1 MSALR
6 AFAAAAPAAVFA
18 AIGENASDRVDD
30 LCLRSEINRVT
41 SPRHASV
48 LLVAGVLRD
57 ADRDALRRVH
67 DQLPH
72 PRATLWW
79 TDGAPV
85 DGGVSLTV
93 RMDDDPAE
101 SLQELQRQLMTG
113 ERHSEADLLPN
124 EPPAPWRGVGEYGQG
139 GKGMMGGTPY
149 GRPMPMPADDLRD
162 GLALDAYTMRIGP
175 FMPMLPAGLVIS
187 LTLQGDVIQHARMES
202 PPLWAASGSLHPRH
216 GVPATLAQSERL
228 LAARHLR
235 CVARLLV
242 ILQLMPQAERCRR
255 MACAVEH
262 GEAVS
267 VAGLRKSL
275 IRSGAFAA
283 IPAGLGRLDPRA
295 AQALG
300 GTTLRAAGGAIDVRQ
315 RNSAY
320 QALHFCP
327 VAQLTG
333 DVRGDVRAR
342 LCQWLDEADQSVALA
357 ARAGSAPVEGAL
369 QVDRDIATDTAPV
382 DREDIFSGLLAG
394 LEWNEAML
402 VINSFDIATLRWMC
416 PSAPSPPD
424 AASGQ
429 HEHAM

>member
-6 AFAAAAPAAVFA
+6 AFAAAAPVAVFA

-48 LLVAGVLRD
+48 LLVAGALRD
-57 ADRDALRRVH
+57 ADREALRRVH

-72 PRATLWW
+72 PRATLCWAGDAPI
-79 TDGAPV
+79 DGVARP
-85 DGGVSLTV
+85 TV

-113 ERHSEADLLPN
+113 ERPSEADLLPN
-124 EPPAPWRGVGEYGQG
+124 EPPAPWRGVGEFGQG

-149 GRPMPMPADDLRD
+149 GRPMPMTADDVRD

-175 FMPMLPAGLVIS
+175 FMPMLPAGLVMS

-202 PPLWAASGSLHPRH
+202 PPLWPVSDRSLDPRY
-216 GVPATLAQSERL
+216 GVPGTIAQSERL

-242 ILQLMPQAERCRR
+242 VLQLMPQAERCRR

-267 VAGLRKSL
+267 LADLRKAL
-275 IRSGAFAA
+275 LRSGAFAA
-283 IPAGLGRLDPRA
+283 IPAGLGQLDA
-295 AQALG
+295 GVAQALG
-300 GTTLRAAGGAIDVRQ
+300 GSALRAAAGAIDARQ
-315 RNSAY
+315 HQPAY
-320 QALHFCP
+320 QALDFHP
-327 VAQLTG
+327 VAQLT
-333 DVRGDVRAR
+333 GDVRAR
-342 LCQWLDEADQSVALA
+342 LCQWLDEADQSLALA
-357 ARAGSAPVEGAL
+357 ARAGSALVEGTL
-369 QVDRDIATDTAPV
+369 QVDRDIANGTAPA
-382 DREDIFSGLLAG
+382 DRKGIFNGLLAG

-402 VINSFDIATLRWMC
+402 VINSFDVATLRRLL
-416 PSAPSPPD
+416 PPAPLPAGSADQPNERM
-424 AASGQ
+424 G
-429 HEHAM
+429 